1 MGEGTLRQG
10 TKWARQHCVSTAGT
24 HYFLLYKVIRVI
36 IPGDPEAVSWVER
49 KGLKE
54 VLKRGS
60 SEDVSRV
67 IRLFKENGSQGTSP
81 LTCDPNDCE
90 MHKDVK
96 LLLKKLLFFAV
107 CLFYSQV
114 LEVVAGCRGEDVE
127 SLAQSV
133 YENTLNL
140 FFS

>member
-1 MGEGTLRQG
+1 M
-10 TKWARQHCVSTAGT
+10 
-24 HYFLLYKVIRVI
+24 IRVI

-96 LLLKKLLFFAV
+96 LLLKKLLFF
-107 CLFYSQV
+107 CGLFV
-114 LEVVAGCRGEDVE
+114 L
-127 SLAQSV
+127 
-133 YENTLNL
+133 
-140 FFS
+140 